1 MKALTAATLVAIIGI
16 LAGCSVSRGDCA
28 FMLPVERDRC
38 LSANQSSAEAVNSRA
53 EAQRGDEKPMSPPDA
68 KIEERDSPDD
78 KWIP

>member
-1 MKALTAATLVAIIGI
+1 MKALTAATLVVIAGI
-16 LAGCSVSRGDCA
+16 LSGCTVSRGNCE
-28 FMLPVERDRC
+28 FMLPAERERC
-38 LSANQSSAEAVNSRA
+38 LRANESSEEAVKSRA